1 MNRKDN
7 LKIASLKKR
16 TKSFGSFSKEMS
28 IKYSKPDVA

>member
-28 IKYSKPDVA
+28 VNHSKPSAA